1 MATYLGIDIGQT
13 LVRAVL
19 LRTSYRKTSI
29 EGMGACELGGLSD
42 PAEAI
47 RFAVG
52 AFGSRCDGVAISLP
66 GERLFLRKLELPA
79 AAMRQINEVIPFE
92 IEAQIP
98 FELEQAVF
106 DFRALPRGR
115 DADKVSVFTAIAR
128 TEEVK
133 ERIDLIK
140 LAVNHEPELV
150 LPGAFSLA
158 ALIPALPELAGAGH
172 IAILDIGAA
181 RTEVLLVQNGEVSF
195 ARTLSVGTLGLPA
208 SAPVLA
214 RELRQTLAA
223 WRAAGGGLLEAMY
236 LSGGGALAPGADTF
250 LAGELGVSVKMLPTP
265 SFEGL
270 SPEQAAQL
278 PRFAKAIGL
287 ALSLNQR
294 GKHLNL
300 RQGSLKFERGYGFLR
315 ERIPSLVALGVVI
328 LLSAVFSVWAELR
341 ALGGERETL
350 EKALALTS
358 KEVLGEE
365 TTSPERAK
373 TLLEQGPG
381 GKDADPLPPVDAFDV
396 LFQLAENIDP
406 TTLKH
411 DLDEVDVQRGSP
423 QSTPKVS
430 LHGVVPKVQ
439 DAEDLSTLLK
449 QFPCFQDVKVVKTS
463 QQVGGEGQKYHMEF
477 ELKCASPDAK
487 KSPAGASS
495 AAPAK
500 DKEDK

>member
-19 LRTSYRKTSI
+19 VRTSYRKLTI
-29 EGMGACELGGLSD
+29 EGMGACELGGLAD

-52 AFGSRCDGVAISLP
+52 GLGARCDGVAVSLP

-79 AAMRQINEVIPFE
+79 AALRQLTEVIPFE

-98 FELEQAVF
+98 FELEHAVF
-106 DFRALPRGR
+106 DFRPLPRGR
-115 DADKVSVFTAIAR
+115 DTDKIGVFTAIAR
-128 TEEVK
+128 TEEVR
-133 ERIDLIK
+133 ERIELIK
-140 LAVNHEPELV
+140 LATNHEPELV

-158 ALIPALPELAGAGH
+158 ALVPMLPELASAGQ
-172 IAILDIGAA
+172 IAILDIGAV

-195 ARTLSVGTLGLPA
+195 ARTLSVGTQGLPA

-223 WRAAGGGLLEAMY
+223 WRAAGGGLLDAMY
-236 LSGGGALAPGADTF
+236 ISGGGALSPGADVF
-250 LAGELGVSVKMLPTP
+250 LAGELGVAVRMLPMP
-265 SFEGL
+265 AFEGL
-270 SPEQAAQL
+270 SPEQSAQL
-278 PRFAKAIGL
+278 PRFAKALGL
-287 ALSLNQR
+287 ALSVSQR

-300 RQGSLKFERGYGFLR
+300 RQGPLKFERGYGFLR
-315 ERIPSLVALGVVI
+315 DRVPALVALGVVI
-328 LLSAVFSVWAELR
+328 ALSGAFSMWAELR
-341 ALGGERETL
+341 ALGAEREVL
-350 EKALALTS
+350 EKALYAVS
-358 KEVLGEE
+358 KEILGEG
-365 TTSPERAK
+365 TTEPERAK
-373 TLLEQGPG
+373 TLLDQGPG

-396 LFQLAENIDP
+396 LAQLADNIDP
-406 TTLKH
+406 GALKH

-423 QSTPKVS
+423 QSVPRVT

-449 QFPCFQDVKVVKTS
+449 QFPCFQEVKVVKTS
-463 QQVGGEGQKYHMEF
+463 QQIGGEGQKYHMEF
-477 ELKCASPDAK
+477 ELRCASAGAK
-487 KSPAGASS
+487 AAAGASS

-500 DKEDK
+500 EDK

>member
-19 LRTSYRKTSI
+19 LRTSYRKVSI
-29 EGMGACELGGLSD
+29 EGMGACELGGLND
-42 PAEAI
+42 TAEAI

-52 AFGSRCDGVAISLP
+52 ALGVRCDGVAVSLP
-66 GERLFLRKLELPA
+66 GERLFLRKLEIPA
-79 AAMRQINEVIPFE
+79 AAARQLAEVIPFE

-98 FELEQAVF
+98 FELDQAVF
-106 DFRALPRGR
+106 DYRAMPRGR
-115 DADKVSVFTAIAR
+115 DADKISVFTAIAR

-133 ERIDLIK
+133 ERVDLLK

-158 ALIPALPELAGAGH
+158 ALLPQLPALAGAGQ

-181 RTEVLLVQNGEVSF
+181 RTEVLLVQKGEVAF
-195 ARTLSVGTLGLPA
+195 ARTLSVGTQGLPA

-223 WRAAGGGLLEAMY
+223 WRASGGGLLEAMY
-236 LSGGGALAPGADTF
+236 ISGGGAMAPGADVF
-250 LAGELGVSVKMLPTP
+250 LSGELGVSVMPLPMP
-265 SFEGL
+265 VFEGL
-270 SPEQAAQL
+270 SPEQASQL
-278 PRFAKAIGL
+278 PRFAKALGL
-287 ALSLNQR
+287 AFSLGQR

-315 ERIPSLVALGVVI
+315 ERVPALVALNAVI
-328 LLSAVFSVWAELR
+328 ALSLGFSLWAELR
-341 ALGGERETL
+341 GLSGEREVL
-350 EKALALTS
+350 EKALALVS
-358 KEVLGEE
+358 KEVLGEQTLE
-365 TTSPERAK
+365 PERVK

-396 LFQLAENIDP
+396 LAQLAENIDP
-406 TTLKH
+406 SSLKH

-423 QSTPKVS
+423 QSIPKVT

-463 QQVGGEGQKYHMEF
+463 QQIGGEGQKYHMEF
-477 ELKCASPDAK
+477 ELKCASPGAK
-487 KSPAGASS
+487 KTPAGASS
-495 AAPAK
+495 AAPP
-500 DKEDK
+500 KEDK